1 MLRRID
7 PELGFLR
14 PVGGYPVL
22 SRTWAPEDLTGLPA
36 APPLNL
42 LALFARSPSLGLRD
56 LFGSDT
62 GLASELLAYDRDRT
76 TALFDDMP
84 AAAFLPG
91 WACRTGRRRCCSRRS
106 PAPSSRSRAPCRQA
120 S

>member
-1 MLRRID
+1 M
-7 PELGFLR
+7 
-14 PVGGYPVL
+14 L

-84 AAAFLPG
+84 AAEFLARAGHVGPG
-91 WACRTGRRRCCSRRS
+91 AGDAVRGVRPLVLRAAGSR
-106 PAPSSRSRAPCRQA
+106 CRQA